1 MLDYRFVNANV
12 VTMDP
17 HRPAARAIGVWRG
30 RVVGVD
36 DAVAHLP
43 ARREI
48 DLGGVTVLPGFI
60 DPHVHLCWTGLR
72 ATSHSVAEHCRSSGT
87 VEGLLGSISGAV
99 RHKAA
104 GEWVDVVGYDH
115 RPLGRHVTAA
125 ELDTVSQGRKVFL
138 VHDSGHACVVNSAV
152 LALLPGEVTHDNGL
166 LVEGGMAAVRAIRQ
180 PYPLAELVA
189 AIEHAGRTCLA
200 EGITACAEAGIG
212 GGLISHSPVE
222 LAAYQRAHE
231 TGRLPLRVQLMVA
244 ADAMRPAHA
253 HPEDGLPSGLD
264 LGIRTG
270 LGGDRL
276 SIGALKVFTDGGM
289 MPRTAALTE
298 PYVGLDHSGQL
309 FAAADELTRRI
320 VDGHRAGWQLAVHAI
335 GDRAVDVALA
345 ALERAQAEHPR
356 PAARH
361 RIEHAG
367 LVRPDQLDRFARL
380 GVTAVVQPNFLT
392 YLGDDYAAIMG
403 EHRAPWLYRGK
414 AFLDNGIRLVG
425 SSDRPVTDGAPLR
438 AMQFMVERL
447 TRSGRSVGPDE
458 GITVDQALAAYTVDA
473 AHACHWDGALGRIAE
488 GHHADFVLLAD
499 DPRAVDASR
508 IGDIEIIATLVAGQV
523 AHGADVLAG

>member
-1 MLDYRFVNANV
+1 MLDYRLVNANV

-17 HRPAARAIGVWRG
+17 QRPAASTIGVWRG
-30 RVVGVD
+30 QVVGVD
-36 DAVAHLP
+36 DAVTQLP

-60 DPHVHLCWTGLR
+60 DAHVHLSWTGLR
-72 ATSHSVAEHCRSSGT
+72 ATSHTVAEHCRPDGG
-87 VEGLLGSISGAV
+87 VEGLLASIGAAA
-99 RHKAA
+99 RHKVV
-104 GEWVDVVGYDH
+104 GEWLDVVGYDH
-115 RPLGRHVTAA
+115 RPLGRHVTAE
-125 ELDTVSQGRKVFL
+125 ELDTVGQGRKVFL

-152 LALLPGEVTHDNGL
+152 LALLPADIPHQDGL
-166 LVEGGMAAVRAIRQ
+166 LVEAGMAAVRAIRQ
-180 PYPLAELVA
+180 PYSLAELA
-189 AIEHAGRTCLA
+189 SAIEHAGRACLA

-212 GGLISHSPVE
+212 AGLISHSPVE
-222 LAAYQRAHE
+222 FAAYQQAREA
-231 TGRLPLRVQLMVA
+231 GRLPLRVQLMVA
-244 ADAMRPAHA
+244 ADALRTAHA
-253 HPEDGLPSGLD
+253 HPDDGLPRGLD

-270 LGGDRL
+270 VGDDRL

-298 PYVGLDHSGQL
+298 PYAGLDHSGQL
-309 FAAADELTRRI
+309 FAGADELTRTI

-335 GDRAVDVALA
+335 GDRAVDVALD
-345 ALERAQAEHPR
+345 ALERAQAEYPR
-356 PAARH
+356 PTSRH

-392 YLGDDYAAIMG
+392 YLGDDYADIMG

-414 AFLDNGIRLVG
+414 AFLDNRIRLVG

-438 AMQFMVERL
+438 AIQLMVERL

-473 AHACHWDGALGRIAE
+473 AHACHWDGALGMIAE
-488 GHHADFVLLAD
+488 GHHADFALLGD

-508 IGDIEIIATLVAGQV
+508 IGDIDIIATLVAGQV
-523 AHGADVLAG
+523 AHGTDVLAG